1 MTEWD
6 GPRNASTYWKC
17 LVCESTYKVN
27 KTAFCFSFVLAKYE
41 MKVKLDF
48 YLPALLDRDNEV
60 RSPTW
65 LSYLQKPDLAP
76 SHGEQDPVQQH
87 SKVRQEVSYAL
98 PEREESMCNAPRE
111 CAQNRL
117 FIKLIYEALH
127 SRPQRLR
134 STNNRRPTPKVRDSR
149 TLCQTWEIW
158 LVNEYSATLRMLRK
172 SGQARGCDSGWRPK
186 GARSLGTRM
195 FSLFIDVILR
205 RMWKDIV

>member
-27 KTAFCFSFVLAKYE
+27 KTAAFCFSFVLAKYE

-65 LSYLQKPDLAP
+65 LSYPQKPDLAP

-87 SKVRQEVSYAL
+87 SKVRQQVSYAL
-98 PEREESMCNAPRE
+98 PEREERMCNAPRE
-111 CAQNRL
+111 CAQIRL
-117 FIKLIYEALH
+117 FIKLIYEACH

-158 LVNEYSATLRMLRK
+158 LVKNTKRIL
-172 SGQARGCDSGWRPK
+172 CDS
-186 GARSLGTRM
+186 AHA
-195 FSLFIDVILR
+195 
-205 RMWKDIV
+205 